1 MGLHYINVGLLDTTV
16 DPLLPEALVFHTLP
30 NGKLQLGAVEYIVP
44 KEAWDAEGHAELPML
59 FRHHFHLNQ
68 ALGVYVLHAWI
79 FTHNP
84 LGIFNDWNPLVTC
97 PAD

>member
-1 MGLHYINVGLLDTTV
+1 MYH
-16 DPLLPEALVFHTLP
+16 HLP

-44 KEAWDAEGHAELPML
+44 ADLWDAEGHENPPVL
-59 FRHHFHLNQ
+59 FGQHFHLEE

-84 LGIFNDWNPLVTC
+84 AGMFADWNPLVSC
-97 PAD
+97 LAE